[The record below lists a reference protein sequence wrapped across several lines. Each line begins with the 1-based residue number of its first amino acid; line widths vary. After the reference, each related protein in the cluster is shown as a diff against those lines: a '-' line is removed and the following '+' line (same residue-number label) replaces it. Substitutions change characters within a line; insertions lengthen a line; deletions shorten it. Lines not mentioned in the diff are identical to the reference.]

1 MHTEEWPKQK
11 QGVQPLGLDDSR
23 LKNPGLHLEEIKARS
38 GTAFSGNL
46 PPRPDTELEELEKLK
61 KLEELGLPLTVEA
74 FNVVFANA
82 SSCFN
87 ITLVCA
93 ARRIA
98 GAWPV

>member
-46 PPRPDTELEELEKLK
+46 PPRPDTELEEL
-61 KLEELGLPLTVEA
+61 GLPLTVEA